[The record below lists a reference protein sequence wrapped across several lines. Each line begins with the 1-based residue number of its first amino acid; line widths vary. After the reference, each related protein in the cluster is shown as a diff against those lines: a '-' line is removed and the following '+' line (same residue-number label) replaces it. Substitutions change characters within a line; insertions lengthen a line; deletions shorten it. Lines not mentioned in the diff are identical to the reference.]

1 MRDLYI
7 NIIVFVMLMIML
19 LMLVLIVWQMC
30 KLFKKIIIRPDY
42 PEIYE
47 YQKRFMKAREEEFE
61 EVRKDIFK
69 EFDIANLD
77 ELYDLE
83 TKVNIEIE
91 DINKASTI
99 YSILTIVTFILGI
112 CMNVITSNKVENVI
126 ETIDAATK
134 MTTKQYTSV
143 YGIEFVFALLLLF
156 VIPASFL
163 VFYTESKKYN
173 KYLVFLKE
181 LIKRYKKTKSYK
193 IKSKKAEFE

>member
-7 NIIVFVMLMIML
+7 KITVYVVLIIML
-19 LMLVLIVWQMC
+19 FMLGFIVWQMF
-30 KLFKKIIIRPDY
+30 KLFKKFIIKPDY

-61 EVRKDIFK
+61 EVRTDIFE
-69 EFDIANLD
+69 EFDTATLD

-99 YSILTIVTFILGI
+99 YSILTMVTFILGI
-112 CMNVITSNKVENVI
+112 CMNVITSNKVENI
-126 ETIDAATK
+126 SETIDATTK
-134 MTTKQYTSV
+134 MITRQYTNV
-143 YGIEFVFALLLLF
+143 YGLELVFALILLL
-156 VIPASFL
+156 VILASFL

-181 LIKRYKKTKSYK
+181 LIKRYKNTKSYEAK
-193 IKSKKAEFE
+193 LSKA